1 MLVKTT
7 ATAASP
13 MGEIS
18 AEVTVSE
25 YKNFGGVLM
34 PTRSKQKA
42 GGQELEVSV
51 SNVGVNEALPPDIF
65 NPPADVKALIDKRKG
80 N

>member
-1 MLVKTT
+1 MTSPLDLKKRTFLPS
-7 ATAASP
+7 AS
-13 MGEIS
+13 
-18 AEVTVSE
+18 
-25 YKNFGGVLM
+25 VLM

-51 SNVGVNEALPPDIF
+51 SKVGVNEAIPPDIY
-65 NPPADVKALIDKRKG
+65 NPPADVKALVDKSKG